1 MSQYQNAQAPAQ
13 GESQAAAQP
22 PAKSNPLSDRT
33 FRLTRRDPQ
42 TQSISSLRMSVEKNC
57 VRMAADVSRDASGQ
71 WVSMLFPKTEW
82 GMLKEDILRAAKESN
97 LPWSTAY
104 RRNGESEIKVGISQ
118 EGIVYLAVSNTQGGE
133 VKFDFISEGYI
144 EIVDSAGNPVPPS
157 ELSRRRAR
165 NWVKEISGV
174 VDIIF
179 EREYAD
185 SAPAQRRQGGQGGQ
199 GGGNYPKKQWNN
211 GGGYQ
216 NRGQGGGGFQKKQ
229 WGGGGGY
236 QRNQGGGGYQQR
248 QGGYQQNQGGG
259 YQQQQ
264 QAPAPVDT
272 NINFDD
278 YNLNQ

>member
-1 MSQYQNAQAPAQ
+1 M
-13 GESQAAAQP
+13 
-22 PAKSNPLSDRT
+22 
-33 FRLTRRDPQ
+33 
-42 TQSISSLRMSVEKNC
+42 
-57 VRMAADVSRDASGQ
+57 
-71 WVSMLFPKTEW
+71 
-82 GMLKEDILRAAKESN
+82 
-97 LPWSTAY
+97 
-104 RRNGESEIKVGISQ
+104 
-118 EGIVYLAVSNTQGGE
+118 
-133 VKFDFISEGYI
+133 
-144 EIVDSAGNPVPPS
+144 PPS

-199 GGGNYPKKQWNN
+199 GGGNYQKKQWNN